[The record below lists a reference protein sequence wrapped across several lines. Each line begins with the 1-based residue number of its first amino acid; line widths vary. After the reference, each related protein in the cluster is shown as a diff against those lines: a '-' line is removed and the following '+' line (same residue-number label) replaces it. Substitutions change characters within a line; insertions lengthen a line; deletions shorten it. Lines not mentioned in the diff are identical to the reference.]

1 MSIPGQNILNM
12 ASQLILFQTIQ
23 YYQFESR
30 ALNAIGQDVATY
42 LSVVNIIGSWQ
53 PVPRKL
59 YIVYGLDLQKDYFT
73 FYTSNPVLD
82 LDRDITADQVA
93 FNGQLFQVESDN
105 DWYAL
110 DGWKGILCIHTGA
123 DVQQSNIFGFNTLP
137 LTNDYLNFNNSNFL
151 GSDIN

>member
-1 MSIPGQNILNM
+1 M
-12 ASQLILFQTIQ
+12 
-23 YYQFESR
+23 
-30 ALNAIGQDVATY
+30 
-42 LSVVNIIGSWQ
+42 
-53 PVPRKL
+53 
-59 YIVYGLDLQKDYFT
+59 QKDYYT

-110 DGWKGILCIHTGA
+110 DGWKGILCIYTGA